1 MLRVRILAA
10 LTALLLSD
18 SSSALAQQPLNP
30 DVLLKNA
37 LIIDGTGQP
46 GALGDV
52 AIDGNRIVGIGSFN
66 AGTPLKTIDCQGLVV
81 CPGFIDLHNHS
92 DTQIVSP
99 RTRSNMNFVLQGCT
113 TVVTGNCGS
122 GPVDAGRYLEKVD
135 ASGAGTNVAHLLPQG
150 AVRNDVIGNSRRK
163 ASPEELQKMRSLAD
177 KAMRD
182 GVWGMSTG
190 LIYVPSSYADTAE
203 IGSLA
208 EVVGRHGGVYASHIR
223 GEGLDL
229 LKAIE
234 EVLEIGRLGKLPT
247 HVSHFKCSGKDAW
260 GLARQ
265 AIAMIE
271 KARENGVV
279 ITADQYPYVASS
291 TSLEATVI
299 PTYAREG
306 TTKDLL
312 KRWDDPKTG
321 PALVAEIQDSL
332 TKKDD
337 GRLVRIARYSPK
349 PNWIGKSLYEIGQM
363 EGKTPLQ
370 ITRIITEN
378 GGAGIVHFSMSEE
391 EVRAIMQHPW
401 VATASDGRA
410 DLPSIDKPHPR
421 LYGTF
426 PRKIG
431 HYAIRERVVSLEQA
445 IRSSSGL
452 PADIFGFSNPD
463 AYQQVARSDDRN
475 RAPKSSEL
483 PRGYLKPGMAADV
496 VVFDP
501 RTFIDTATFD
511 EPDQYATGVKHMW
524 VNGVLT
530 VRDSQAT
537 GALGGVALRHRS
549 KLTAEPTAT
558 DP

>member
-1 MLRVRILAA
+1 MVSAA
-10 LTALLLSD
+10 STG
-18 SSSALAQQPLNP
+18 LAQFPLSP

-37 LIIDGTGQP
+37 LIVDGSGQP
-46 GALGDV
+46 GAVGDV
-52 AIDGNRIVGIGSFN
+52 AIDGNRIVAVGEFD
-66 AGTPLKTIDCQGLVV
+66 AGTPLKTIDCKGLVV

-99 RTRSNMNFVLQGCT
+99 RTRANMNFVLQGCT

-122 GPVDAGRYLEKVD
+122 GPVDAGKFLEKVD

-150 AVRNDVIGNSRRK
+150 SVRNDVIGNNRRK
-163 ASPEELQKMRSLAD
+163 ASAEELEKMRSLAD

-203 IGSLA
+203 IASIA

-223 GEGLDL
+223 GEGLEL

-234 EVLEIGRLGKLPT
+234 EVLEIGRIGKLPT

-265 AIAMIE
+265 AIALIE

-312 KRWDDPKTG
+312 KRWDDPKIG
-321 PALVAEIQDSL
+321 PTLIAEIQDSL
-332 TKKDD
+332 NKKDD
-337 GRLVRIARYSPK
+337 GRLVRIARYSAK
-349 PNWIGKSLYEIGQM
+349 PAWIGKNLYEIGQM

-378 GGAGIVHFSMSEE
+378 GGAGIVNFSMSEE
-391 EVRAIMQHPW
+391 EVRAIMQRPW

-431 HYAIRERVVSLEQA
+431 YYAIRERVVPLEQA

-463 AYQQVARSDDRN
+463 AYRQGPRSEERN
-475 RAPKSSEL
+475 RAPNAGEL
-483 PRGYLKPGMAADV
+483 PRGYLKVGMAADV

-501 RTFIDTATFD
+501 KKFIDTATFD
-511 EPDQYATGVKHMW
+511 EPDQYAIGIKHMW

-530 VRDSQAT
+530 VRDSQPT
-537 GALGGVALRHRS
+537 GALGGVALRHRT
-549 KLTAEPTAT
+549 KLPVEPTAAE
-558 DP
+558 